1 MDDSD
6 WLTDS
11 VEELFMRHWVEK
23 GAMHDSGWLTDS
35 VEELLAR
42 KSAANHEAA
51 LR

>member
-1 MDDSD
+1 
-6 WLTDS
+6 
-11 VEELFMRHWVEK
+11 MRHWVEK
-23 GAMHDSGWLTDS
+23 GAMHDSGWLADS